1 MRWRSWPS
9 SRPARAVEAG
19 ISAGRLYSRR
29 DLVPRMGEGDV
40 DLVRRIYGFDW
51 AAVGS
56 RRMGFDE
63 LMELVTD
70 DFTSQ
75 PSPELRGRAVA
86 AYRAQETA
94 KREAG
99 L

>member
-1 MRWRSWPS
+1 
-9 SRPARAVEAG
+9 
-19 ISAGRLYSRR
+19 
-29 DLVPRMGEGDV
+29 MGEGDV
-40 DLVRRIYGFDW
+40 DLARPIYGFDW

-56 RRMGFDE
+56 WRMGFDE
-63 LMELVTD
+63 LTELVTD

-75 PSPELRGRAVA
+75 LSPELGGRAVA
-86 AYRAQETA
+86 AYRDRETA

>member
-1 MRWRSWPS
+1 
-9 SRPARAVEAG
+9 
-19 ISAGRLYSRR
+19 
-29 DLVPRMGEGDV
+29 MGEGDV
-40 DLVRRIYGFDW
+40 DLVRRIYGFDR

-63 LMELVTD
+63 LTELVTD

-75 PSPELRGRAVA
+75 PAHELRGRAVA
-86 AYRAQETA
+86 AYRDRESA

-99 L
+99 P